1 MNEWLRSILMP
12 SAGSE
17 YAGRVDSLYMFL
29 VWLSVFFFALI
40 AGLLV
45 YSVVRFRRRRAGEM
59 TPNITHNTKLEIV
72 WSVIPTI
79 MLVGIFFWAFQTYM
93 DAAVSPADALE
104 IKVTAK
110 KWLWEFEYPNGVRT
124 LNELHLPA
132 NKPVKFVM
140 ISEDVIHS
148 FFVPTMRVKQ
158 DVLPGKY
165 TQLWFE
171 PQETGVHQLFCTEY
185 CGRGHSDMLAKV
197 HVEDQKKYEEWLE
210 TGGDAGKNMPLAE
223 FGRMLYSS
231 RGCETC
237 HSLDGTRKDGPSF
250 KGIFG
255 HEVKL
260 STGATVTADENYIR
274 ESILLPQS
282 KIVAGFEGIM
292 PTFQGVLRE
301 REIQALVEF
310 IKEQK

>member
-17 YAGRVDSLYMFL
+17 YAGRVDTLYMFL

-45 YSVVRFRRRRAGEM
+45 YSVVKFRRRRAGEV

-79 MLVGIFFWAFQTYM
+79 LLVGIFFWAFQTYM

-110 KWLWEFEYPNGVRT
+110 KWVWEFEYPNGVRT

-148 FFVPTMRVKQ
+148 FFLPTMRVKQ

-171 PQETGVHQLFCTEY
+171 PQEAGVHQLFCTEY

-223 FGRMLYSS
+223 FGKMLYSS

-237 HSLDGTRKDGPSF
+237 HSLDGTRRDGPSF
-250 KGIFG
+250 KGVFG
-255 HEVKL
+255 HPVPL
-260 STGATVTADENYIR
+260 SGGATVTADENYIR

-282 KIVAGFEGIM
+282 KLVAGFEGIM